1 MSTFGEKIN
10 GLRKAQGMTQDALA
24 EQLGV
29 TAQAVSKWERD
40 ESMPDVALLP
50 PLARTFGVTI
60 DSLFGREPET
70 RYLPA
75 AQRNFDEM
83 ILRINVDGPEDKVK
97 VNIPLALVKVVLEVG
112 ASMDSV
118 SFGGAD
124 LSKIDFDAIV
134 RLVESGAV
142 GKLVEIET
150 GDGETV
156 VIEVV

>member
-10 GLRKAQGMTQDALA
+10 ALRKAQGMTQDALA

-60 DSLFGREPET
+60 DSLFGMEPET

-83 ILRINVDGPEDKVK
+83 VLRIYVESSEDKVK
-97 VNIPLALVKVVLEVG
+97 VNLPLVLVKAALEMG
-112 ASMDSV
+112 IGMDSV